1 MQKGKRGFS
10 VRRIKGCRLTEC
22 GFQSVGFLRLES
34 NGEDYRPDFTDSRGY
49 FFVSPDSLTH
59 EVVAPLRR
67 YEPDHARFNYAIV
80 RKGRITIPNSPESC
94 FFGVVGGRLS
104 AKFTEKFPAKRA
116 TFRPRDA

>member
-49 FFVSPDSLTH
+49 FFVPPDSLTH
-59 EVVAPLRR
+59 EVAALFRR
-67 YEPDHARFNYAIV
+67 YEPIALDS
-80 RKGRITIPNSPESC
+80 ITLSLEREES
-94 FFGVVGGRLS
+94 RS
-104 AKFTEKFPAKRA
+104 Q
-116 TFRPRDA
+116 

>member
-49 FFVSPDSLTH
+49 FFVPPDSLAH
-59 EVVAPLRR
+59 ELVLLSGATNRSRLIQLRDR
-67 YEPDHARFNYAIV
+67 D
-80 RKGRITIPNSPESC
+80 KGKNHDPQI
-94 FFGVVGGRLS
+94 
-104 AKFTEKFPAKRA
+104 A
-116 TFRPRDA
+116 